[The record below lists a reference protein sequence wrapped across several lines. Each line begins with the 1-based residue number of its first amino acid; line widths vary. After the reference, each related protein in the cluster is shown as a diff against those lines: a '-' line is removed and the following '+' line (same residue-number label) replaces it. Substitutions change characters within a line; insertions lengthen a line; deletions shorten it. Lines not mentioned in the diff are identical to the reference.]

1 MEADVHILGPRKL
14 QNKLM
19 ATFLQ
24 RATGLKCT
32 HRSDSDLNPVLDK
45 EHDRPFLILLDCL
58 GRDIDWFWIG
68 LCVGV
73 NSRRN
78 KCFVALFNA
87 TRDKGLECE
96 AIKQGAKGIFFEDD
110 PLDLMAKGVLAIL
123 KGELWFS
130 REALIEWL
138 VRAENSKN
146 RVGQT
151 QEPLTFR
158 QMEIL
163 TMAVSGI
170 RNPEI
175 AEKLCI
181 SQCTVKAHLHNIYRK
196 IDVPNRFQA
205 AIWACKNL

>member
-1 MEADVHILGPRKL
+1 MEADVHILGSRKL

-32 HRSDSDLNPVLDK
+32 CRSDSDLNPVVDK

-58 GRDIDWFWIG
+58 GEDIDWFWIG
-68 LCVGV
+68 LCIGV
-73 NSRRN
+73 NSRRS

-87 TRDKGLECE
+87 TPDKGLECE

-110 PLDLMAKGVLAIL
+110 PPDLMAKGVLAIL

-138 VRAENSKN
+138 ARAEDFKKSTA
-146 RVGQT
+146 QT
-151 QEPLTFR
+151 PLPLTFR